1 MLLLAMATLTIGDQ
15 SDETPTT
22 VSVDRRSESNLDNSI
37 GQSSHS
43 HQTQFDDPSSQPAIQ
58 VVLDELRLVRE
69 LMRRAEDG
77 RQAMAIELQQ
87 IRREQIEF
95 KTALES
101 IQAQQYNM
109 TSTTASLNNIA
120 QQVLRRIDKLNETM
134 VGNMANYA
142 NNIKSAF
149 TTAFDG
155 KTTEDS
161 VIGSDFNAVVE
172 ELSSLTSQA
181 SEVGLFEL
189 PQKID
194 DLRAELF
201 QAVGPDGY
209 FMTSVLGVLY
219 MISSDNEAM
228 FHNLNAHVDNA
239 SSELLAV
246 IQETK
251 NMSSLVI
258 SHLDD
263 STAAIQSQL
272 KQSYNLALSATGEHS
287 SILNVI
293 NDNVTKEIKSLA
305 TALHRDVPQRFLDE
319 FKRSVSVDLSSA
331 NGVLMSQ
338 MQRQWESQSNLSRH
352 VLDNTCG
359 GFDRT
364 LANVRN
370 DILSRVDAQE
380 VQLRNTTLQSIFVGR
395 SLFLV
400 LFRQSATA
408 TTD

>member
-1 MLLLAMATLTIGDQ
+1 LATWQITQTTLQ
-15 SDETPTT
+15 
-22 VSVDRRSESNLDNSI
+22 
-37 GQSSHS
+37 
-43 HQTQFDDPSSQPAIQ
+43 
-58 VVLDELRLVRE
+58 
-69 LMRRAEDG
+69 
-77 RQAMAIELQQ
+77 
-87 IRREQIEF
+87 
-95 KTALES
+95 
-101 IQAQQYNM
+101 
-109 TSTTASLNNIA
+109 
-120 QQVLRRIDKLNETM
+120 
-134 VGNMANYA
+134 
-142 NNIKSAF
+142 SAF
-149 TTAFDG
+149 ATAFDG

-161 VIGSDFNAVVE
+161 AIGSDFNAVVE

-219 MISSDNEAM
+219 KISSDNEAM

-246 IQETK
+246 IQETN

-263 STAAIQSQL
+263 STADIQSQL
-272 KQSYNLALSATGEHS
+272 KRSYNLALSATGEHS

-305 TALHRDVPQRFLDE
+305 TALHRDVPQQFLDE

-331 NGVLMSQ
+331 SRVLMSQ

-352 VLDNTCG
+352 VLDNTCS

-380 VQLRNTTLQSIFVGR
+380 VQLQNTISSRFSSDAVC
-395 SLFLV
+395 SLSSSDNQRLRQLTEIIQPMSRQLSDIQNSLNGTSGITRINRTAGELKSLV
-400 LFRQSATA
+400 C
-408 TTD
+408 